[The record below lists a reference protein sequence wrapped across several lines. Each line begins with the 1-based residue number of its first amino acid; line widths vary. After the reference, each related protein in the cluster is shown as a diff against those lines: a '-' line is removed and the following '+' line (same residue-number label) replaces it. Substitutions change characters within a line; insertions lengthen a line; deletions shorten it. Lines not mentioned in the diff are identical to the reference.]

1 MSGVRDKFQRDVR
14 ACQHWTGQLEG
25 GEFGLAKR
33 LAHHRESRKRTNASA
48 PKTPQI
54 AIAFLKFDKALSMRT
69 STFPLG
75 KKSAVET
82 ALLAPL
88 ARARLLITLSFLFA
102 LT

>member
-1 MSGVRDKFQRDVR
+1 M
-14 ACQHWTGQLEG
+14 
-25 GEFGLAKR
+25 AKR

-88 ARARLLITLSFLFA
+88 ARARLLITLFFCLPLPNFRQVCAKTQSHFIAPAFRRIPFA
-102 LT
+102 SD